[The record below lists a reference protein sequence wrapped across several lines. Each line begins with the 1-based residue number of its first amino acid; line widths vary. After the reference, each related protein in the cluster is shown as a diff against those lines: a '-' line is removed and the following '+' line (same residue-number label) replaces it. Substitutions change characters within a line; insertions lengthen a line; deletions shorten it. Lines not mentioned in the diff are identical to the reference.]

1 MRDVSFGISEYLGGL
16 PGTKKASGNP
26 IFSDEA
32 VGIGVLHPKKGAVRW
47 EDMVGVSFDSGSM
60 KKSRAGKA
68 VAFGVL
74 ALAAKSS
81 QDKADITIQLKD
93 GNVALFQVPGKSG
106 AQVRGKVQAFLV
118 AKGVPCL
125 DDAPVATEPT
135 PVPTLAQPQAPVSA
149 ADEIAKLAELHRSGA
164 LTDEEFAAHKAA
176 LLP

>member
-1 MRDVSFGISEYLGGL
+1 M
-16 PGTKKASGNP
+16 
-26 IFSDEA
+26 
-32 VGIGVLHPKKGAVRW
+32 
-47 EDMVGVSFDSGSM
+47 
-60 KKSRAGKA
+60 
-68 VAFGVL
+68 L

-149 ADEIAKLAELHRSGA
+149 ADEIAEASRAPSVRSAHGRGVRRSQGGSLALGRSETNHRSA
-164 LTDEEFAAHKAA
+164 EM
-176 LLP
+176 